1 MNITRLSIQR
11 PIGICMVIGFFVV
24 LGLYSFYRIGV
35 ELLPAINTPYVTI
48 TVKYP
53 GANAESVEQ
62 QVIKP
67 IEDAL
72 SSVSDVKKVISTASY
87 EKAQI
92 TLQME
97 FYANADAA
105 AIDATKKVNSVRG
118 KLPDEIEEPVV
129 IKRDMNAKPIVE
141 LAMTSPYPLSVSYSK
156 AKNVFQDALQQSS
169 GVSEIELY
177 GGRDKEVAIEIDK
190 DKMANYHLT
199 LDKIVSA
206 VNAENQLLPS
216 GSVYTEKT
224 KTDVRVIAQYKTI
237 RDIEKIQVTNTN
249 NVAIPLTAVAN
260 IKAQDAR
267 VDRFGRINGDDS
279 ISFAIYK
286 NSDANVVSTAA
297 AILKNVQKLQKENP
311 DYQFIVVSN
320 DADYVNSSLHNT
332 LGTLIEGLITTG
344 IVLYLFLRGWRST
357 LAVMLAIPTS
367 LISTFFVMYAAGFT
381 FNMMSLMGMTLCVG
395 ILVDDSIV
403 VLENIHRH
411 LEMGQPA
418 RQAAEQGRMEIG
430 MAALAITL
438 CDVAVFLPIAFMN
451 GMTGQFFRQFGL
463 TIVFATLFSLFV
475 SFTLT
480 PMLASRFFAKGAEHP
495 KGKVWEFMDW
505 LEKSAIYNYEI
516 ILRWSLMNQKKILVS
531 ALAGFLLMV
540 SFIPLRLVGS
550 EYMPQTDESSF
561 EIMVDLPVGC
571 SVEETNRVM
580 TTLETYLSH
589 VKEVKYYLTRAG
601 GQNANQGRMKVQ
613 LYDRKERKRSVWDVA
628 DEIRA
633 FSLAEIRDADVRIQE
648 TQSSVAG
655 VSSGGMR
662 GGGGALQI
670 ELRGNNWPELIST
683 ADQVQ
688 KMLESKVRG
697 VSDINSSYTEGM
709 PELQLN
715 VDRDRLKTYGTSLSA
730 VQTAFSSAISGRSA
744 GVIANDV
751 NNDGQDT
758 DIKVRFQRS
767 DGFKASDVAK
777 IPLDAAGK
785 TIFLGDVAEIKNGV
799 GPVSIRRVDK
809 QRAITIGAG
818 LSGRPL
824 NDVIQDTNKE
834 LKKMS
839 LGSGVTYRFSGQATQ
854 MDDTFGE
861 LFAALL
867 LALVLIYMLLATLY
881 ESIVTPF
888 IRMFSLPLGMIGSIL
903 LLFLTHNTI
912 NLYSLIG
919 ILVMD
924 GVVAKNGTLLLDYT
938 LTLMHE
944 HGMTARN
951 AVIEA
956 GKVRLKPIFMT
967 TLTMMVGMMPTA
979 LAMTEGSE
987 TRVSMAWVI
996 IGGLLTST
1004 VFTLIV
1010 IPIIFLFFENY
1021 PPAAWFAR
1029 IKNLF
1034 LRRSNRSER

>member
-1 MNITRLSIQR
+1 MNITRLSIDR
-11 PIGICMVIGFFVV
+11 PVGICMVVAFFVV

-67 IEDAL
+67 IEDAV
-72 SSVSDVKKVISTASY
+72 SSVSNVKKVTSTASY

-92 TLQME
+92 TLEME

-118 KLPDEIEEPVV
+118 KLPDAIDDPVV

-141 LAMTSPYPLSVSYSK
+141 IAMTSPYPLSTSYSK
-156 AKNVFQDALQQSS
+156 AENVFQDVLQQSS

-177 GGRDKEVAIEIDK
+177 GGRDKEVAVEIDK
-190 DKMANYHLT
+190 DKMAAYHLT

-206 VNAENQLLPS
+206 LNSENQLLPS
-216 GSVYTEKT
+216 GPVYTEKT
-224 KTDVRVIAQYKTI
+224 KTDVRVIAQYKTVK
-237 RDIEKIQVTNTN
+237 DIAQIQVANSS
-249 NVAIPLTAVAN
+249 NVNIPLTAVAT
-260 IKAQDAR
+260 IKEQDAR
-267 VDRFGRINGDDS
+267 VDRFGRINGADS

-286 NSDANVVSTAA
+286 NSEANVVSTADA
-297 AILKNVQKLQKENP
+297 VLKSVQKLRKDNP
-311 DYQFIVVSN
+311 DYKFLVVSN
-320 DADYVNSSLHNT
+320 DADYVNTSLHNT
-332 LGTLIEGLITTG
+332 LSTLLEGLITTG
-344 IVLYLFLRGWRST
+344 LVLFLFLRGWRST

-367 LISTFFVMYAAGFT
+367 LISTFFVMYMAGFT

-403 VLENIHRH
+403 VLENINRH
-411 LEMGQPA
+411 LHMGKPSFE
-418 RQAAEQGRMEIG
+418 AAEAGRMEIG
-430 MAALAITL
+430 MAAVAITL
-438 CDVAVFLPIAFMN
+438 CDIAVFLPIAFMN
-451 GMTGQFFRQFGL
+451 GMTGQFFRQFGM

-480 PMLASRFFAKGAEHP
+480 PMLASRFFRKGPEAP
-495 KGKVWEFMDW
+495 KGKIWGFMDC
-505 LEKSAIYNYEI
+505 LEKNAVHQYEI
-516 ILRWSLMNQKKILVS
+516 ILRWSLLHRKKILLM
-531 ALAGFLLMV
+531 ALAAFILSL

-561 EIMVDLPVGC
+561 EVMVDLPVGQ
-571 SVEETNRVM
+571 SVEETNKVM
-580 TTLETYLSH
+580 GLLENRLHEIS
-589 VKEVKYYLTRAG
+589 EVKYYLTSAG
-601 GQNANQGRMKVQ
+601 GQNSNQGRIKVQ
-613 LYDRKERKRSVWDVA
+613 LYDRKERSRSVWQVA
-628 DEIRA
+628 DEIRSFA
-633 FSLAEIRDADVRIQE
+633 AGEVKNADVRVQE
-648 TQSSVAG
+648 AQSSVAG

-662 GGGGALQI
+662 GGGGSLQI
-670 ELRGNNWPELIST
+670 ELRGNNWPQLIAA
-683 ADQVQ
+683 ADRVQ
-688 KMLESKVRG
+688 KSLGTEVKG
-697 VSDINSSYTEGM
+697 VTDVNSSYTEGM
-709 PELQLN
+709 PELQLT
-715 VDRDRLKTYGTSLSA
+715 VDRERMKTFGTSLAA

-758 DIKVRFQRS
+758 DIKVRFKNS
-767 DGFKASDVAK
+767 DGFKASDVAA
-777 IPLDAAGK
+777 IPLESSGQ
-785 TIFLGDVAEIKNGV
+785 TIFLGDVAAIKNGV

-809 QRAITIGAG
+809 QRAITIGGG

-824 NDVIQDTNKE
+824 NDVIQDTTKV
-834 LKKMS
+834 LQKMDLAS
-839 LGSGVTYRFSGQATQ
+839 SGVTYRFSGQATQ
-854 MDDTFGE
+854 MDDTFTE
-861 LFAALL
+861 LLAALL
-867 LALVLIYMLLATLY
+867 LALVLIYMLLAVLY
-881 ESIVTPF
+881 ESTVTPF
-888 IRMFSLPLGMIGSIL
+888 IRMFSLPLGIIGSIL

-924 GVVAKNGTLLLDYT
+924 GLVAKNGTLLLDYT

-944 HGMTARN
+944 QGMNPKA
-951 AVIEA
+951 AIIEA

-967 TLTMMVGMMPTA
+967 TLTMMVGMMPMA

-1004 VFTLIV
+1004 IFTLIV
-1010 IPIIFLFFENY
+1010 IPIIFLFFESHSLTQ
-1021 PPAAWFAR
+1021 WWKK
-1029 IKNLF
+1029 IKNMRLKKQA
-1034 LRRSNRSER
+1034 

>member
-1 MNITRLSIQR
+1 MNITRLSIER
-11 PIGICMVIGFFVV
+11 PVGICMVVAFFVV

-67 IEDAL
+67 IEDAV
-72 SSVSDVKKVISTASY
+72 SSVSNVKKVTSTASY

-92 TLQME
+92 TLEME

-118 KLPDEIEEPVV
+118 KLPDAIDDPVV

-141 LAMTSPYPLSVSYSK
+141 IAMTSPYPLSTSYSK
-156 AKNVFQDALQQSS
+156 AENVFQDVLQQSS
-169 GVSEIELY
+169 GVSEIEIY
-177 GGRDKEVAIEIDK
+177 GGRDKEVAVEIDK
-190 DKMANYHLT
+190 DKMAAYHLT

-206 VNAENQLLPS
+206 LNAENQLLPS
-216 GSVYTEKT
+216 GPVYTEKT
-224 KTDVRVIAQYKTI
+224 KTDVRVIAQYKTVK
-237 RDIEKIQVTNTN
+237 DIAQIQVANSS
-249 NVAIPLTAVAN
+249 NVNIPLTAVAN
-260 IKAQDAR
+260 IKEQDAR
-267 VDRFGRINGDDS
+267 VDRFGRINGEDS
-279 ISFAIYK
+279 ISFSVYK
-286 NSDANVVSTAA
+286 NSEANVVSTADA
-297 AILKNVQKLQKENP
+297 VLKSVQKLRKDNP
-311 DYQFIVVSN
+311 DYKFLVVSN
-320 DADYVNSSLHNT
+320 DADYVNTSLHNT
-332 LGTLIEGLITTG
+332 LSTLLEGLVTTG
-344 IVLYLFLRGWRST
+344 LVLFLFLRGWRST

-367 LISTFFVMYAAGFT
+367 LISTFFVMYMAGFT

-403 VLENIHRH
+403 VLENINRH
-411 LEMGQPA
+411 LHMGKPSFE
-418 RQAAEQGRMEIG
+418 AAEAGRMEIG
-430 MAALAITL
+430 MAAVAITL
-438 CDVAVFLPIAFMN
+438 CDIAVFLPIAFMN
-451 GMTGQFFRQFGL
+451 GMTGQSFRQFGM

-480 PMLASRFFAKGAEHP
+480 PMLASRFFRKGPEAP
-495 KGKVWEFMDW
+495 KGKIWDFMDW
-505 LEKSAIYNYEI
+505 LENNAVHQYEI
-516 ILRWSLMNQKKILVS
+516 ILRWSLLHRKKILLM
-531 ALAGFLLMV
+531 ALAAFILSL

-561 EIMVDLPVGC
+561 EVMVDLPVGQ
-571 SVEETNRVM
+571 SVEETNKVM
-580 TTLETYLSH
+580 GMLENRLQEIS
-589 VKEVKYYLTRAG
+589 EVKYYLTSAG
-601 GQNANQGRMKVQ
+601 GQNSNQGRIKVQ
-613 LYDRKERKRSVWDVA
+613 LYDRKERSRSVWQVA
-628 DEIRA
+628 DEIRS
-633 FSLAEIRDADVRIQE
+633 FSAGEIKNADVRVQE
-648 TQSSVAG
+648 SQSSVAG

-662 GGGGALQI
+662 GGGGSLQI
-670 ELRGNNWPELIST
+670 ELRGNNWPQLI
-683 ADQVQ
+683 AAAERVQ
-688 KMLESKVRG
+688 KSLGTEVKG
-697 VSDINSSYTEGM
+697 VTDVNSSYTEGM
-709 PELQLN
+709 PELQLT
-715 VDRDRLKTYGTSLSA
+715 VDRERMKTFGTSLAA

-758 DIKVRFQRS
+758 DIKVRFKNS
-767 DGFKASDVAK
+767 DGFKASDVAA
-777 IPLDAAGK
+777 IPLESSGQ
-785 TIFLGDVAEIKNGV
+785 TIFLGDVAAIKNGV

-809 QRAITIGAG
+809 QRAITIGGG

-824 NDVIQDTNKE
+824 NDVIQDTTKV
-834 LKKMS
+834 LQKMDLAS
-839 LGSGVTYRFSGQATQ
+839 SGVTYRFSGQATQ
-854 MDDTFGE
+854 MDDTFTE
-861 LFAALL
+861 LLAALL
-867 LALVLIYMLLATLY
+867 LALVLIYMLLAVLY
-881 ESIVTPF
+881 ESTVTPF
-888 IRMFSLPLGMIGSIL
+888 IRMFSLPLGIIGSIL

-924 GVVAKNGTLLLDYT
+924 GLVAKNGTLLLDYT

-944 HGMTARN
+944 QGMNPKA
-951 AVIEA
+951 AIIEA

-967 TLTMMVGMMPTA
+967 TLTMMVGMTPMA

-1010 IPIIFLFFENY
+1010 IPIIFLFFESHSL
-1021 PPAAWFAR
+1021 AQWW
-1029 IKNLF
+1029 KK
-1034 LRRSNRSER
+1034 

>member
-1 MNITRLSIQR
+1 MNITRLSIER
-11 PIGICMVIGFFVV
+11 PVGICMVVAFFVV

-67 IEDAL
+67 IEDAV
-72 SSVSDVKKVISTASY
+72 SSVSNVKKVTSTASY

-92 TLQME
+92 TLEME

-118 KLPDEIEEPVV
+118 KLPDAIDDPVV

-141 LAMTSPYPLSVSYSK
+141 IAMTSPYPLSTSYSK
-156 AKNVFQDALQQSS
+156 AENVFQDVLQQSS
-169 GVSEIELY
+169 GVSEIEIY
-177 GGRDKEVAIEIDK
+177 GGRDKEVAVEIDK
-190 DKMANYHLT
+190 DKMAAYHLT

-206 VNAENQLLPS
+206 LNAENQLLPS
-216 GSVYTEKT
+216 GPVYTEKT
-224 KTDVRVIAQYKTI
+224 KTDVRVIAQYKTVK
-237 RDIEKIQVTNTN
+237 DIAQIQVANSS
-249 NVAIPLTAVAN
+249 NVNIPLTAVAN
-260 IKAQDAR
+260 IKEQDAR
-267 VDRFGRINGDDS
+267 VDRFGRINGEDS
-279 ISFAIYK
+279 ISFSVYK
-286 NSDANVVSTAA
+286 NSEANVVSTADA
-297 AILKNVQKLQKENP
+297 VLKSVQKLRKDNP
-311 DYQFIVVSN
+311 DYKFLVVSN
-320 DADYVNSSLHNT
+320 DADYVNTSLHNT
-332 LGTLIEGLITTG
+332 LSTLLEGLVTTG
-344 IVLYLFLRGWRST
+344 LVLFLFLRGWRST

-367 LISTFFVMYAAGFT
+367 LISTFFVMYMAGFT

-403 VLENIHRH
+403 VLENINRH
-411 LEMGQPA
+411 LHMGKPSFE
-418 RQAAEQGRMEIG
+418 AAEAGRMEIG
-430 MAALAITL
+430 MAAVAITL
-438 CDVAVFLPIAFMN
+438 CDIAVFLPIAFMN
-451 GMTGQFFRQFGL
+451 GMTGQFFRQFGM

-480 PMLASRFFAKGAEHP
+480 PMLASRFFRKGPEAP
-495 KGKVWEFMDW
+495 KGKIWDFMDW
-505 LEKSAIYNYEI
+505 LENNAVHQYEI
-516 ILRWSLMNQKKILVS
+516 ILRWSLLHRKKILLM
-531 ALAGFLLMV
+531 ALAAFILSL

-561 EIMVDLPVGC
+561 EVMVDLPVGQ
-571 SVEETNRVM
+571 SVEETNKVM
-580 TTLETYLSH
+580 GMLENRLQEIS
-589 VKEVKYYLTRAG
+589 EVKYYLTSAG
-601 GQNANQGRMKVQ
+601 GQNSNQGRIKVQ
-613 LYDRKERKRSVWDVA
+613 LYDRKERSRSVWQVA
-628 DEIRA
+628 DEIRS
-633 FSLAEIRDADVRIQE
+633 FSAGEIKNADVRVQE
-648 TQSSVAG
+648 SQSSVAG

-662 GGGGALQI
+662 GGGGSLQI
-670 ELRGNNWPELIST
+670 ELRGNNWPQLIAAAEL
-683 ADQVQ
+683 VQ
-688 KMLESKVRG
+688 KSLGTEVKG
-697 VSDINSSYTEGM
+697 VTDVNSSYTEGM
-709 PELQLN
+709 PELQLT
-715 VDRDRLKTYGTSLSA
+715 VDRERMKTFGTSLAA

-758 DIKVRFQRS
+758 DIKVRFKNS
-767 DGFKASDVAK
+767 DGFKASDVAA
-777 IPLDAAGK
+777 IPLESSGQ
-785 TIFLGDVAEIKNGV
+785 TIFLGDVAAIKNGV

-809 QRAITIGAG
+809 QRAITIGGG

-824 NDVIQDTNKE
+824 NDVIQDTTKV
-834 LKKMS
+834 LQKMDLAS
-839 LGSGVTYRFSGQATQ
+839 SGVTYRFSGQATQ
-854 MDDTFGE
+854 MDDTFTE
-861 LFAALL
+861 LLAALL
-867 LALVLIYMLLATLY
+867 LALVLIYMLLAVLY
-881 ESIVTPF
+881 ESTVTPF
-888 IRMFSLPLGMIGSIL
+888 IRMFSLPLGIIGSIL

-924 GVVAKNGTLLLDYT
+924 GLVAKNGTLLLDYT

-944 HGMTARN
+944 QGMNPKA
-951 AVIEA
+951 AIIEA

-967 TLTMMVGMMPTA
+967 TLTMMVGMTPMA

-1010 IPIIFLFFENY
+1010 IPIIFLFFESHSL
-1021 PPAAWFAR
+1021 AQWW
-1029 IKNLF
+1029 KK
-1034 LRRSNRSER
+1034 